1 MVGNIMPHHVAVAK
15 RGSASKYNPG
25 RSLSTAS
32 SLDLF
37 ALQRQ
42 ELAHLLN
49 VRKEEVTDEAWTM
62 QDNQA
67 LRESLCASQV
77 GPSMKHR
84 LAVVPW
90 RMSSRATSA
99 VSLRV
104 V

>member
-15 RGSASKYNPG
+15 RGSASKSNPG
-25 RSLSTAS
+25 IS
-32 SLDLF
+32 F

-62 QDNQA
+62 QENQA
-67 LRESLCASQV
+67 LRESLCDSQV
-77 GPSMKHR
+77 GPSMKHP